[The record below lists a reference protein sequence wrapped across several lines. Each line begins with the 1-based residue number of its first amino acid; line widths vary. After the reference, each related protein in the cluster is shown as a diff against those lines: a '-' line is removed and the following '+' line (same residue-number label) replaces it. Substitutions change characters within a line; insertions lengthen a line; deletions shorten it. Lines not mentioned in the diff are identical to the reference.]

1 MGGFGEGST
10 LNMAKGKVD
19 ALLGIVFGDEGKGKV
34 VDVFTPRYDVVAR
47 FAGGPNAGHTIIF
60 EGKKFVLRSIPSG
73 IFDEGKLNIIGNG
86 CVIAPDLFMA
96 EAMELE
102 SAGYDLKSR
111 LHISRRAHLIL
122 PTHRVLDRAYEAAKG
137 KNKVGTTGKGIGPTY
152 SDKASRIGLRV
163 GDIQDNFEQKYQ
175 ALKARHEQ
183 ILRDL
188 HFTDYDITEEEA
200 KWMEGIRYMS
210 EFPLRDTEFE
220 INQALA
226 EGKNVLAE
234 GAQGTMLDIDHGTY
248 PFVSSSSTCT
258 GGVCTGLGVAPN
270 SIGEIFGIFKAYS
283 TRVGSGPFPVE
294 LFDETGEKIR
304 DIGHEYGAVTGRN
317 RRCGWV
323 DIVGLKYAIMVNGV
337 TQLIMMKSDVLD
349 TFPTIKACVAYE
361 KNGVRTTEMP
371 YDTEGWEAVY
381 EELPGWQTDLTQMTS
396 PDQFPQAFKDYI
408 AYLEKALERP
418 ITIVSVGPDR
428 AQTIER

>member
-1 MGGFGEGST
+1 M
-10 LNMAKGKVD
+10 KQGKVD

-60 EGKKFVLRSIPSG
+60 DGKKFVLRSIPSG
-73 IFDEGKLNIIGNG
+73 IFDEGKVNIIGNG

-96 EAMELE
+96 EARELE
-102 SAGYDLKSR
+102 AAGYELRSR
-111 LHISRRAHLIL
+111 LHISKRAHLIL

-152 SDKASRIGLRV
+152 SEKASRTGLRV
-163 GDIQDNFEQKYQ
+163 GDILENFPEKYA

-188 HFTDYDITEEEA
+188 HFTDYDITDEERL
-200 KWMEGIRYMS
+200 WMEGVEYMRQFQLS
-210 EFPLRDTEFE
+210 DTEAE
-220 INQALA
+220 INRLLA

-248 PFVSSSSTCT
+248 PYVSSSSTTT
-258 GGVCTGLGVAPN
+258 GGVCTGLGVGPN
-270 SIGEIFGIFKAYS
+270 KIDQVYGIFKAYS
-283 TRVGSGPFPVE
+283 TRVGAGPFPVE
-294 LFDETGEKIR
+294 LFDETGDRLRE
-304 DIGHEYGAVTGRN
+304 IGHEYGAVTGRN

-323 DIVGLKYAIMVNGV
+323 DLVALRYAIMINGV

-349 TFPTIKACVAYE
+349 GFETIRACVAYE
-361 KNGVRTTEMP
+361 KDGVRTTDVP
-371 YDTEGWEAVY
+371 YDTEGWTAVY
-381 EELPGWQTDLTQMTS
+381 RDLPGWQEDLSKMTS
-396 PDQFPQAFKDYI
+396 EDQFPQTFKDYI
-408 AYLEKALERP
+408 KFLEDELQTP
-418 ITIVSVGPDR
+418 ITILSVGPDR
-428 AQTIER
+428 EQTIIRSL

>member
-1 MGGFGEGST
+1 MK
-10 LNMAKGKVD
+10 KGRVD

-73 IFDEGKLNIIGNG
+73 IFAEDKINIIGNG

-96 EAMELE
+96 EAKELE
-102 SAGYDLKSR
+102 NAGYDLKSR
-111 LHISRRAHLIL
+111 LHISKRAHLIL

-152 SDKASRIGLRV
+152 SEKASRTGLRV
-163 GDIQDNFEQKYQ
+163 GDILENFMEKYN

-188 HFTDYDITEEEA
+188 NFTEYDITEEEKA
-200 KWMEGIRYMS
+200 WLEGIEYMS
-210 EFPLRDTEFE
+210 TFPLTDTEVE
-220 INQALA
+220 INKYLR
-226 EGKNVLAE
+226 EGKSILAE

-248 PFVSSSSTCT
+248 PFVSSSNTTS
-258 GGVCTGLGVAPN
+258 GGVCTGLGIGPN
-270 SIGEIFGIFKAYS
+270 VIKEVYGIFKAYS
-283 TRVGSGPFPVE
+283 TRVGAGPFPVE
-294 LFDETGEKIR
+294 LFDETGNTLR
-304 DIGHEYGAVTGRN
+304 RIGNEYGAVTGRD

-323 DIVGLKYAIMVNGV
+323 DLVALKYAIMINGV

-349 TFPTIKACVAYE
+349 TFDTIKACVAYK
-361 KNGVRTTEMP
+361 KNGEILEDMP
-371 YDTEGWEAVY
+371 FETEGCEAVY
-381 EELPGWQTDLTQMTS
+381 KEIPGWKCDLTKMTS
-396 PDQFPQAFKDYI
+396 EDEFPQAFKNYI
-408 AYLEKALERP
+408 KFLEDELETP
-418 ITIVSVGPDR
+418 ITILSVGPDR
-428 AQTIER
+428 AQTIERVKA

>member
-1 MGGFGEGST
+1 MT
-10 LNMAKGKVD
+10 KGKVD

-86 CVIAPDLFMA
+86 CVIAPDLFAA
-96 EAMELE
+96 EAHELE
-102 SAGYDLKSR
+102 AAGYDLKSR
-111 LHISRRAHLIL
+111 LHISKRAHLIL

-152 SDKASRIGLRV
+152 SEKASRTGLRV
-163 GDIQDNFEQKYQ
+163 GDILDNFQQKYE
-175 ALKARHEQ
+175 ALKARHIQ
-183 ILRDL
+183 ILADL
-188 HFTDYDITEEEA
+188 HFTDFDITDEE
-200 KWMEGIRYMS
+200 KLWLEGVEYMRQ
-210 EFPLRDTEFE
+210 FPLTDTEIE
-220 INQALA
+220 INRALEA
-226 EGKNVLAE
+226 GKSVLAE

-248 PFVSSSSTCT
+248 PYVSSSSTVC

-270 SIGEIFGIFKAYS
+270 RIGKVFGIFKAYS

-294 LFDETGEKIR
+294 LFDETGDLIR
-304 DIGHEYGAVTGRN
+304 QVGHEYGAVTGRN
-317 RRCGWV
+317 RRCGWLDLV
-323 DIVGLKYAIMVNGV
+323 ALKYAIMVNGV

-349 TFPTIKACVAYE
+349 SLDTIRVCIAYE
-361 KNGVRTTEMP
+361 KDGTTTTDMP
-371 YDTEGWEAVY
+371 YDTEGWNAVY
-381 EELPGWQTDLTQMTS
+381 ESLPGWKSDLTKMES
-396 PDQFPQAFKDYI
+396 EEEFPQQLKDYI
-408 AYLEKALERP
+408 AYIEEKTGVR

-428 AQTIER
+428 AQTIMR

>member
-1 MGGFGEGST
+1 M
-10 LNMAKGKVD
+10 KQGKVD

-96 EAMELE
+96 EARELE
-102 SAGYDLKSR
+102 TAGYELRSR
-111 LHISRRAHLIL
+111 LHISKRAHLIL

-152 SDKASRIGLRV
+152 AEKASRTGLRV
-163 GDIQDNFEQKYQ
+163 GDILEDFPRKYA

-188 HFTDYDITEEEA
+188 HFTDYDITEEERL
-200 KWMEGIRYMS
+200 WLQGVEYMRQ
-210 EFPLRDTEFE
+210 FPLTDTEAE
-220 INQALA
+220 INRLLA
-226 EGKNVLAE
+226 EGKSVLAE

-248 PFVSSSSTCT
+248 PFVSSSSTTT
-258 GGVCTGLGVAPN
+258 GGVCTGLGVGPN
-270 SIGEIFGIFKAYS
+270 KIDQVYGIFKAYS
-283 TRVGSGPFPVE
+283 TRVGAGPFPVE
-294 LFDETGEKIR
+294 LFDETGDRLRE
-304 DIGHEYGAVTGRN
+304 IGHEYGAVTGRN

-323 DIVGLKYAIMVNGV
+323 DLVALRYAIMINVV

-349 TFPTIKACVAYE
+349 GFETIRACVAYE
-361 KNGVRTTEMP
+361 KDGVRTTDVP
-371 YDTEGWEAVY
+371 YDTEGWTAVY
-381 EELPGWQTDLTQMTS
+381 RDLPGWKEDLSKMTS
-396 PDQFPQAFKDYI
+396 EDQFPQTFRDYI
-408 AYLEKALERP
+408 QFLEDELQTP
-418 ITIVSVGPDR
+418 ITILSVGPDR
-428 AQTIER
+428 EQTIIRSL

>member
-183 ILRDL
+183 ILSDL

-408 AYLEKALERP
+408 DYLEKALERP